1 MIYESTV
8 TSKGTI
14 TLPASI
20 RKKLGI
26 VEGRK
31 VRIQL
36 RASSISIKPQD
47 GWDEFFA
54 ATETFGEK
62 ARAMIASGEKKSL
75 LTNDAITRAV
85 ADARKHHAKSRH

>member
-36 RASSISIKPQD
+36 RAGSISVKPRD

-62 ARAMIASGEKKSL
+62 ARGMIASGEKKAL
-75 LTNDAITRAV
+75 LTNDAIAKAV

>member
-26 VEGRK
+26 VEGKK

-36 RASSISIKPQD
+36 RRGVISVKPES
-47 GWDEFFA
+47 GWEEFFA
-54 ATETFGEK
+54 NMDALQLSGKLTKPAPSTSLAIETAA
-62 ARAMIASGEKKSL
+62 ARGRRMGY
-75 LTNDAITRAV
+75 
-85 ADARKHHAKSRH
+85 

>member
-26 VEGRK
+26 LEGRK

-36 RASSISIKPQD
+36 RGGVISVRPQG

-54 ATETFGEK
+54 EMNALDLSKKLSKPAPTTSLKIEAAA
-62 ARAMIASGEKKSL
+62 ARGRQKGY
-75 LTNDAITRAV
+75 
-85 ADARKHHAKSRH
+85 